1 MKNLFE
7 IDFNDAIILLYRNK
21 FFLIKSSLFN
31 IIVCLLFYFI
41 TSNIYTSSFTLLP
54 SEPQKVELNSSLAL
68 LGLDPRNLKS
78 EETFTSPDLVN
89 ELFKSRSYAYKLLSK
104 EVQIDNLGN
113 TETIYNFLN
122 RDYSIQDNFE
132 KNYQSLI
139 ENLIFIEKDIET
151 GIYYIKVS
159 SKNPYASY
167 HICNAVLKTLTDF
180 RTEILL
186 SQTFEEKEFLKMQIK
201 KLNIEM
207 NISENNLLDFVNSN
221 NTYLSSPALKLK
233 YDRIKNNLD
242 LISSLYWAYKQDL
255 EILKLKEVSIASG
268 LVVVDNPVIDKVK
281 KYPTNNTFLS
291 LFILTFFFLNIPYT
305 IFINSRNII

>member
-186 SQTFEEKEFLKMQIK
+186 SQTFEEKEFLTMQIN

>member
-1 MKNLFE
+1 MKNLYE

-21 FFLIKSSLFN
+21 FFLIRSSLFN
-31 IIVCLLFYFI
+31 IIICILFYFT

-54 SEPQKVELNSSLAL
+54 SESPKVELNSSLAF
-68 LGLDPRNLKS
+68 LGLDPRNMKS

-104 EVQIDNLGN
+104 EVQIDDFGN

-122 RDYSIQDNFE
+122 SDYSIQDDFE
-132 KNYQSLI
+132 KNYRSLI

-151 GIYYIKVS
+151 GIYFIKVS
-159 SKNPYASY
+159 TKNPYASY
-167 HICNAVLKTLTDF
+167 HICNAVLETLTDF

-186 SQTFEEKEFLKMQIK
+186 SQTLEEKEFLTMQIN

-207 NISENNLLDFVNSN
+207 NTSENDLLDFVNSN
-221 NTYLSSPALKLK
+221 NTYLSSPTLKLK
-233 YDRIKNNLD
+233 YDRIKSNLD

-281 KYPTNNTFLS
+281 KYPTRNTFLS
-291 LFILTFFFLNIPYT
+291 LFILTFIFLNIPYT
-305 IFINSRNII
+305 IFINSRSII

>member
-1 MKNLFE
+1 MKDLYE

-21 FFLIKSSLFN
+21 FFLIRSSLFN
-31 IIVCLLFYFI
+31 IIICILFYFT

-68 LGLDPRNLKS
+68 LGLDPRNMKS

-122 RDYSIQDNFE
+122 SDYSILDDFE

-151 GIYYIKVS
+151 GIYFIKVS
-159 SKNPYASY
+159 TKNPYASY
-167 HICNAVLKTLTDF
+167 HICNAVLETLTDF

-186 SQTFEEKEFLKMQIK
+186 SQTFEEKEFLTMQIN

-207 NISENNLLDFVNSN
+207 NTSENDLLDFVNSN

-255 EILKLKEVSIASG
+255 EILKLKEVSVASG

-291 LFILTFFFLNIPYT
+291 LFILTFIFLNIPYT
-305 IFINSRNII
+305 IFKNSRSII

>member
-186 SQTFEEKEFLKMQIK
+186 SQTFEEKEFLTMQIN

-291 LFILTFFFLNIPYT
+291 LFILTFIFLNIPYT

>member
-31 IIVCLLFYFI
+31 IIICLLFYFI

-89 ELFKSRSYAYKLLSK
+89 ELFKSRSYAYKLLSR

-151 GIYYIKVS
+151 GIYFIKVS

-186 SQTFEEKEFLKMQIK
+186 SQTFEEKEFLTMQIN

-233 YDRIKNNLD
+233 YDRIKNDLD

-291 LFILTFFFLNIPYT
+291 LFILTFIFLNIPYT

>member
-151 GIYYIKVS
+151 GIYFIKVS

-186 SQTFEEKEFLKMQIK
+186 SQTFEEKEFLTMQIN

-291 LFILTFFFLNIPYT
+291 LFILTFIFLNIPYT

>member
-1 MKNLFE
+1 MKDLYE

-21 FFLIKSSLFN
+21 FFLIRSSLFN
-31 IIVCLLFYFI
+31 IIICILFYFT

-54 SEPQKVELNSSLAL
+54 SEPQKVELNSSLAF
-68 LGLDPRNLKS
+68 LGLDPRNMKS

-104 EVQIDNLGN
+104 EVQIDDFGN

-122 RDYSIQDNFE
+122 SDYSIQDDFE

-151 GIYYIKVS
+151 GIYFIKVS
-159 SKNPYASY
+159 TKNPYASY
-167 HICNAVLKTLTDF
+167 HICNAVLETLTDF

-186 SQTFEEKEFLKMQIK
+186 SQTLEEKEFLTMQIN

-207 NISENNLLDFVNSN
+207 NTSENDLLDFVNSN
-221 NTYLSSPALKLK
+221 NTYLSSPILKLK
-233 YDRIKNNLD
+233 YDRIKSNLD

-281 KYPTNNTFLS
+281 KYPTSNTFLS
-291 LFILTFFFLNIPYT
+291 LFILTFIFLNIPYT
-305 IFINSRNII
+305 IFINSRSII